1 MRLIGND
8 IALGLNP
15 KNLSGETIMLMKSL
29 DAMPL
34 NETLRVWGSDA
45 LHRASLGSARSS
57 GCGSGTQK
65 SCGIKA
71 SHIQKQTMTGQRG
84 PTDTTFMVLFF

>member
-84 PTDTTFMVLFF
+84 PPDTTFMVLFF